1 MESKKLMVLL
11 LVSSLLLTMA
21 ECQVFSGS
29 PSSMSFSSMSS
40 DSPSGSPSSSPS
52 SSPVASTMEEGAAA
66 ATSAYEKLKNKIT
79 T

>member
-1 MESKKLMVLL
+1 MESKKFIVLL
-11 LVSSLLLTMA
+11 LVSSLLISMT

-52 SSPVASTMEEGAAA
+52 SSSVTSTMEEGAAA
-66 ATSAYEKLKNKIT
+66 ATSVYEKLKNKIT
-79 T
+79 S